1 MAEKTIRIK
10 ARGGEIIA
18 ETSCDPNNP
27 GISVC
32 YQPDGSD
39 SVIDLAYIENT
50 DPELRRRRHEE
61 NPDPND
67 IRVMVYEDPY
77 QEDYT
82 YKGELSNKAIRDALD
97 LE

>member
-1 MAEKTIRIK
+1 MAEKAIRTK
-10 ARGGEIIA
+10 VRGGELIA
-18 ETSCDPNNP
+18 EISCDPNNP

-39 SVIDLAYIENT
+39 GIIDLAYIENT
-50 DPELRRRRHEE
+50 DPELRRHEGKE

-82 YKGELSNKAIRDALD
+82 YEREFSNKVIRDALD